1 MMAATLERQSNFPY
15 VFTDVI
21 TEEQLEDYRSLQRT
35 VNGSLWRTSAGLLT
49 AGFVIFKVFS
59 EELYVIGLLL
69 IFYSACVTAAGIVRK
84 HTTPSRIYEL
94 SHYPTGGNLVV
105 FLTFTGLI
113 TW

>member
-1 MMAATLERQSNFPY
+1 MAATLERQSNFPY
-15 VFTDVI
+15 MFTDVV

-105 FLTFTGLI
+105 FLTFT
-113 TW
+113 